1 MTPAELSVMR
11 RLVAEV
17 DATMLH
23 DRAGKPTHAAIKV
36 TTEHTGY
43 CPILSVNGVLTG
55 ECSTTCRRRREVL
68 AAGLALLAEHEQRQA
83 PLWEAAS

>member
-17 DATMLH
+17 QASMTTT
-23 DRAGKPTHAAIKV
+23 GHAAIKV

-43 CPILSVNGVLTG
+43 CPIFSVNGVLTG